1 MFGIC
6 TTILTGNGQV
16 CSSTPKEAKVT
27 NLQYILRIGMLDC
40 YDLLHAGRLT
50 LRLNLDPVVQHAQPT
65 MSLGVTIHY
74 LLLGSGMGLVV
85 MNVGMN

>member
-1 MFGIC
+1 
-6 TTILTGNGQV
+6 
-16 CSSTPKEAKVT
+16 
-27 NLQYILRIGMLDC
+27 MLDC